1 MSDMKVK
8 DLAATVGV
16 EPERL
21 VEQLN
26 EAGITVFKPTDK
38 ITEDQKQTLLM
49 FLQNRH
55 GKAAE
60 GETASPKKIT
70 LKRKSVSEI
79 KLGGASRY
87 GGRSVSVEVRKK
99 RTYVKR
105 SETDGAQVAAEELLK
120 QKEAEE
126 KAAAEK
132 AAEEAALRQEQEEA
146 NHKEQQQLEVKQQLD
161 AEEAAREAAIIK
173 AAVEAEKEAAE
184 EARLAAEEE
193 QKALAEAEEK
203 QYGDGD
209 MNHDGK
215 LSGEEKSARMRRMK
229 QCTTR
234 FWFYSFS

>member
-26 EAGITVFKPTDK
+26 EAGIKVSKPTDK
-38 ITEDQKQTLLM
+38 ITEEQKQTLLM

-55 GKAAE
+55 GKSAE
-60 GETASPKKIT
+60 GEAASPKKIT

-79 KLGGASRY
+79 KLGGASRS

-105 SETDGAQVAAEELLK
+105 SETGDAQAAAEELLK

-126 KAAAEK
+126 KIAAEK
-132 AAEEAALRQEQEEA
+132 AAEEEAKRQEQEDA
-146 NHKEQQQLEVKQQLD
+146 TNKEKQQLEIQEQLNE
-161 AEEAAREAAIIK
+161 EEAAREVAIVE
-173 AAVEAEKEAAE
+173 AAVEAEKQ
-184 EARLAAEEE
+184 AAEEE
-193 QKALAEAEEK
+193 
-203 QYGDGD
+203 
-209 MNHDGK
+209 
-215 LSGEEKSARMRRMK
+215 R
-229 QCTTR
+229 
-234 FWFYSFS
+234 

>member
-26 EAGITVFKPTDK
+26 EAGIKVAKPTDE

-55 GKAAE
+55 GTSGE
-60 GETASPKKIT
+60 GEAKATKKIT

-79 KLGGASRY
+79 KLGGASRT

-105 SETDGAQVAAEELLK
+105 SETEEAQSAAELLK

-126 KAAAEK
+126 QAVAQK
-132 AAEEAALRQEQEEA
+132 AAEEAKQQQEEA
-146 NHKEQQQLEVKQQLD
+146 EHKEKQQLEIQQQLD
-161 AEEAAREAAIIK
+161 SEESAKEAAIIE

-193 QKALAEAEEK
+193 K
-203 QYGDGD
+203 
-209 MNHDGK
+209 
-215 LSGEEKSARMRRMK
+215 KSA
-229 QCTTR
+229 CC
-234 FWFYSFS
+234 